1 MCPVSWTLYGLVVSQ
16 FGDLTNTLEDTGDTV
31 EDYIRDYFGYRHD
44 FLGAIAAAMIGF
56 TMLFA
61 FVFAISIKILNFR
74 GGRLQYH
81 LDRQNKCVSL
91 LENDI

>member
-31 EDYIRDYFGYRHD
+31 EEYMRDYFGYRHD
-44 FLGAIAAAMIGF
+44 FLGVIAAMVIGF

-61 FVFAISIKILNFR
+61 SIFAISIKILNFQR
-74 GGRLQYH
+74 R
-81 LDRQNKCVSL
+81 
-91 LENDI
+91 